1 MTFKKIIDRLQKK
14 KKKIIDHLEDA
25 IQIVEQVEAVNQIN
39 YDAQKG
45 GRNRAKSEKYIN
57 YQLSAT
63 FLLIFSY
70 ASSEHFNIIKVL
82 LLEKVVQFLKDVFL
96 IWINK

>member
-1 MTFKKIIDRLQKK
+1 MTF
-14 KKKIIDHLEDA
+14 KKIIDHLEDD
-25 IQIVEQVEAVNQIN
+25 IQVVEQVEAVNQIN

-63 FLLIFSY
+63 FLLIF
-70 ASSEHFNIIKVL
+70 
-82 LLEKVVQFLKDVFL
+82 
-96 IWINK
+96 